1 MSKKAADNS
10 LRPAL
15 VALMVT
21 ALTGCGQPTVVR
33 HYTTQLF
40 TRSPEAP
47 AVYAD
52 KTVTAPNPLAARY
65 VPAPA
70 EPDGISEP
78 TPTYAHA
85 WNRMRDNL
93 QLPEARD
100 ARLDRQIAW
109 YQRNASSLRNALDR
123 ADPFMG
129 WILDQ
134 LESQNLPAELAL
146 LPVIESGYQPL
157 ARSPG
162 GASGLW
168 QFIPGTGNRF
178 GLNESRW
185 YDGRRDVIASTQA
198 ALEYF
203 AFLRDEFSGDWLL
216 ALAAYNC
223 GEGTVARAM
232 QRNRSRGLPE
242 DFWHLNLPT
251 HTQDYVLKLLALR
264 NIVTTP
270 GHYGLK
276 LPNLDAETQIAL
288 VETHGQLDLG
298 QAADLAGISMDDIRR
313 LNPGLKRRATAPNGQ
328 LVIPVEAAEKFA
340 ARLANLDD
348 DDRTDTAAQPEP
360 DTSSSVAAA
369 SAASGSLYKVRSGD
383 TVWSISRRH
392 KVSVQQLL
400 TLNDLPA
407 DAKLRIGQT
416 LRVNA
421 AEDIAVAAAPTTP
434 KSRQTLQ
441 YTVRRGDSL
450 MQISRR
456 YRVTVS
462 NLRAWNDLKSD
473 QYLQPGQKLTLY
485 LDTRMHADGSDG

>member
-15 VALMVT
+15 LALMVT
-21 ALTGCGQPTVVR
+21 ALAGCGQPTVVR

-40 TRSPEAP
+40 TRSPEASTVFTNP
-47 AVYAD
+47 
-52 KTVTAPNPLAARY
+52 TVTDQDPVAARY
-65 VPAPA
+65 TSAPA
-70 EPDGISEP
+70 QPDGLSEP
-78 TPTYAHA
+78 VPTYDHA
-85 WNRMRDNL
+85 WHRMRDNL
-93 QLPEARD
+93 QLPETRD

-109 YQRNASSLRNALDR
+109 YQRNAGSLRNALDR

-134 LESQNLPAELAL
+134 LESRNLPAELAL

-198 ALEYF
+198 ALDYF

-216 ALAAYNC
+216 ALAAYNA

-232 QRNRSRGLPE
+232 QRNRSRGQPE

-276 LPNLDAETQIAL
+276 LPNLDAETRIAL
-288 VETHGQLDLG
+288 VATHGQLNLD

-340 ARLANLDD
+340 ARLAQLDD
-348 DDRTDTAAQPEP
+348 DDRTGISSQPEP
-360 DTSSSVAAA
+360 KAAPVATTAA
-369 SAASGSLYKVRSGD
+369 GPLYKVRSGD
-383 TVWSISRRH
+383 TVWSIARRH
-392 KVSVQQLL
+392 NVAVRRLL
-400 TLNDLPA
+400 ALNDLPA

-416 LRVNA
+416 LRVNTA
-421 AEDIAVAAAPTTP
+421 ADTAVAAAVTP
-434 KSRQTLQ
+434 KSRQTLH

-450 MQISRR
+450 MRISRR
-456 YRVTVS
+456 YRVTVGD
-462 NLRAWNDLKSD
+462 LRAWNDLKSD
-473 QYLQPGQKLTLY
+473 QYLRPGQKLTLHP
-485 LDTRMHADGSDG
+485 DTRLRADGRDG